1 MIQLKA
7 VTKSFDNSL
16 VLDQV
21 DWFVRKGS
29 VFGLV
34 GPNGAGKSTI
44 LRLISGVITP
54 ESGVVT
60 LDDQPVYDNPLAKQR
75 ILFLSDDP
83 FYLHQATIEEMK
95 EFYKL
100 FYPSFNETMYQ
111 RLLNNFPV
119 PTKKKINDFSKG
131 MKRQVGLILALSV
144 NPDVLLLDESFD
156 GLDPV
161 MRLTLKRFIAQ
172 EMSNRE
178 MTVVISSH
186 NLRELEDIC
195 DQIVLIDNKKVVM
208 SGQVDTIKD
217 EFHKFQVGFRDV
229 LDVAGFN
236 GLDIIHQE
244 QVGNVFTLVIK
255 GSLEVIKAQLESLD
269 PALYVELPLNLEEIF
284 VYEMEARGYGKSI

>member
-119 PTKKKINDFSKG
+119 PTKKKIIDFSKG

-195 DQIVLIDNKKVVM
+195 DQIALIDNKKVVM
-208 SGQVDTIKD
+208 SGQVDTIKE

-255 GSLEVIKAQLESLD
+255 GSLDVIKAQLESLD

>member
-195 DQIVLIDNKKVVM
+195 DQIALIDNKKVVM

-217 EFHKFQVGFRDV
+217 EFHKFQVGFREV

>member
-83 FYLHQATIEEMK
+83 FYLHQATIKEMK

-195 DQIVLIDNKKVVM
+195 DQIALIDNKKVVM
-208 SGQVDTIKD
+208 SGQVDTIKE

-255 GSLEVIKAQLESLD
+255 GSLDVIKAQLESLD

>member
-195 DQIVLIDNKKVVM
+195 DQIALIDNKKVVM

>member
-83 FYLHQATIEEMK
+83 FYLHQATIEEIK

-195 DQIVLIDNKKVVM
+195 DQIALIDNKKVVM
-208 SGQVDTIKD
+208 SGQVDTIKE

-255 GSLEVIKAQLESLD
+255 GSLDVIKAQLESLD

>member
-83 FYLHQATIEEMK
+83 FYLHQATIKEMK

-195 DQIVLIDNKKVVM
+195 DQIALIDNKKVVM
-208 SGQVDTIKD
+208 SGQVDTIKE

>member
-16 VLDQV
+16 VLDIV

-195 DQIVLIDNKKVVM
+195 DQIALIDNKKVVM